1 MFTGMLKV
9 LPNDDSLATIL
20 GHEMSHAILQHAVS
34 ILANWPIGKLIGR
47 VGWGQRRRGEEIAL
61 LPPTPYTC
69 KRLCLEALNII
80 LFY

>member
-34 ILANWPIGKLIGR
+34 I
-47 VGWGQRRRGEEIAL
+47 
-61 LPPTPYTC
+61 
-69 KRLCLEALNII
+69 ALNIYLHEI
-80 LFY
+80 FATS